1 MLTTVKLRIGVLEKQ
16 KDLTKSKVRPIMRQ
30 LIVKDLGSKTVIDT
44 LKAKTKTKDFIKCPL
59 GQGSGLEDFITGIAL
74 QILRRLIIKNCL
86 PDRGLCGFLH
96 QGINRNLTERYN

>member
-44 LKAKTKTKDFIKCPL
+44 AKAKDLTPKAKTKTKDFIKTYCPL
-59 GQGSGLEDFITGIAL
+59 GQGRGLVDFITGIAL
-74 QILRRLIIKNCL
+74 QILRRLILKNCL
-86 PDRGLCGFLH
+86 PDMWVLAP
-96 QGINRNLTERYN
+96 RYQ